1 MMKFMK
7 SIFIRV
13 AATLALVAATV
24 AGCTPLPTPEG
35 EDQLTVDVTTLTLPQ
50 NGGVASFNLLAN
62 VSWTITSSAEW
73 LTVLPASGS
82 GSSRVLCSCQENT
95 SANGRNAK
103 IEVAPVEAGLV
114 PSHTILVLQDGTSG
128 GDNGGNDDDGDD
140 NGGNDGNDD
149 IADGNGEA
157 TSPYS
162 ASQLVEMLTGG
173 DAIPDTPRY
182 VIGVISSI
190 EEVSTSYG
198 NATYYISNN
207 GKSDTPQLCIYRG
220 YYLGGEKFTS
230 ENQIAVGDEVVICG
244 TPILYNDIKPEMNS
258 GNYIHS
264 IIKGSNNDDNGGD
277 DSGDDNG
284 DDNGG
289 IVTDGGTPHAG
300 WAELPAEEDNDDYYY
315 AYHMRADKGTQRNF
329 SVCYSAEMGCPVWV
343 AAPIHRCYCGSG
355 RSENYAPDP
364 VIPASVQKNADRSGD
379 TNKGNWMNRGH
390 MLASNMRNVTATTN
404 QQVFYYSNI
413 APQDGDGFNTGGGW
427 WNDLEDI
434 EKNQYM
440 CSDTLYTVNG
450 CHWANKNET
459 FGNRVVPTHFYKV
472 FLRTKKGSS
481 GKWVVNC
488 SESELQ
494 CVAFYAPHYHGSG
507 GKTAP
512 TRSHMMSV
520 AELEELTGHKFF
532 TNVPNAPK
540 DTFNPSDWGL

>member
-1 MMKFMK
+1 MKRLSYFL
-7 SIFIRV
+7 ILAI
-13 AATLALVAATV
+13 AALSFSCEELPAPTV
-24 AGCTPLPTPEG
+24 SKYLNVKTSLLELKDSEG
-35 EDQLTVDVTTLTLPQ
+35 SFKISVESNTAWVVTT
-50 NGGVASFNLLAN
+50 
-62 VSWTITSSAEW
+62 SADW
-73 LTVLPASGS
+73 LTVVGAHECIGS
-82 GSSRVLCSCQENT
+82 GDAMFSYTANT
-95 SANGRNAK
+95 SDKSRNAK
-103 IEVAPVEAGLV
+103 IEIAPKVAGE
-114 PSHTILVLQDGTSG
+114 TSTYLIMVSQKAASG
-128 GDNGGNDDDGDD
+128 NTGGSGDNTGGDD
-140 NGGNDGNDD
+140 NTGSGDNTGGGNTGTT
-149 IADGNGEA
+149 AGSGNGTAE
-157 TSPYS
+157 SPYDVIR
-162 ASQLVEMLTGG
+162 ALAIINGG
-173 DAIPDTPRY
+173 TATESKVY
-182 VIGVISSI
+182 VQGVISSI
-190 EEVSTSYG
+190 EEVAPSYG
-198 NATYYISNN
+198 NASYYISNN
-207 GKSDTPQLCIYRG
+207 GATYNSQLYIYRG
-220 YYLGGEKFTS
+220 KYLNNENFTS
-230 ENQIAVGDEVVICG
+230 TSQIKVGDEVVICG
-244 TPILYNDIKPEMNS
+244 QLKLWNGNS
-258 GNYIHS
+258 PQVIGGNYLIS
-264 IIKGSNNDDNGGD
+264 INGSTTGGD
-277 DSGDDNG
+277 DNTGSGDNT
-284 DDNGG
+284 GG
-289 IVTDGGTPHAG
+289 GLVTNGGTPHAG
-300 WAELPAEEDNDDYYY
+300 WAELPAEENNSDYYY

-343 AAPIHRCYCGSG
+343 AAPIHKCYCGSG

-364 VIPASVQKNADRSGD
+364 VIPSSVQKNADKAGD

-520 AELEELTGHKFF
+520 AELERITGHTFF
-532 TNVPNAPK
+532 PNVPNAPK
-540 DTFNPSDWGL
+540 DTFNPSDWGM